1 MSEVELIEQLDQAI
15 EAMLANPSAPLTA
28 SEKSVGDLLAIAVDL
43 RALPDSDFKV
53 RLRNELQKE
62 ALMSTA
68 PETKQGSVKPSRSKA
83 NPVREG
89 FRTVTPYLT
98 VADIHAEIEF
108 ITKVFGATGK
118 IYGLGSAGGFHSEY
132 KVGES
137 MLMIGGGGEGS
148 RWKGTPK
155 PSALHLY
162 VPDVDAVYERAMQ
175 ARASSLMPPTDM
187 DYGERG
193 AAIEDVGGNHWYI
206 ATSTGPNF
214 IPEGVPNL
222 MPYFNPVGA
231 PKMIEFLKEAFGAE
245 EIAVHKSP
253 DGVVH
258 HAKIRIGDSIVEMGE
273 AHEQWQPKPMTFML
287 YIEDCDAWY
296 ARAMKTEG
304 AISRGE
310 PANQPY
316 GGRTGTIEDP
326 FGNTWYISGQPTL

>member
-43 RALPDSDFKV
+43 RALPDSDFKL

-68 PETKQGSVKPSRSKA
+68 PEKKQGSVEPSRSKA

-137 MLMIGGGGEGS
+137 MLMIGGGGKGS
-148 RWKGTPK
+148 RWKGTPT

-162 VPDVDAVYERAMQ
+162 DEDVDAVYERAIQ
-175 ARASSLMPPTDM
+175 ARATSLMPPTNM

-193 AAIEDVGGNHWYI
+193 AAIEDIGGTHWSI
-206 ATSTGPNF
+206 ATS
-214 IPEGVPNL
+214 
-222 MPYFNPVGA
+222 
-231 PKMIEFLKEAFGAE
+231 
-245 EIAVHKSP
+245 
-253 DGVVH
+253 
-258 HAKIRIGDSIVEMGE
+258 
-273 AHEQWQPKPMTFML
+273 
-287 YIEDCDAWY
+287 
-296 ARAMKTEG
+296 ARANVVPHAPPDLTPSIRPLCAPQRNAYLRE
-304 AISRGE
+304 AC
-310 PANQPY
+310 P
-316 GGRTGTIEDP
+316 
-326 FGNTWYISGQPTL
+326 